1 MTVHDALDWA
11 AVAAAL
17 RVLVPDVRVLARRM
31 LRTGV
36 RIGIAGLSD
45 GMVRTGTCTRARTRG
60 SGDGPALVPVPRD
73 EEG

>member
-1 MTVHDALDWA
+1 MTVHDALDLAALAA
-11 AVAAAL
+11 AV

-31 LRTGV
+31 LGLGV

-45 GMVRTGTCTRARTRG
+45 GMVRTHTRTRG
-60 SGDGPALVPVPRD
+60 SGDGPALSPVPRD